1 MKYGC
6 CVNILPKSGPKTG
19 IEYVQ
24 KLKDI
29 GYDYVE
35 LPLNE
40 LSKLSNAEFDSF
52 LLALQGIGFPC
63 LCCNDFMP
71 SSFRIVGEK
80 LTSTKELQNYLE
92 LAMARLKRLGAAYSV
107 FGSPWS
113 RISTNCGFFTYG
125 WGSCSCKRHCDRGRT
140 QQSRRNKYAEP
151 LFRRSTYG
159 ENSKPSKC

>member
-92 LAMARLKRLGAAYSV
+92 LAMARPILCLEALGLEIV
-107 FGSPWS
+107 QMDFLNRKHFNKL
-113 RISTNCGFFTYG
+113 RIFYIWLGKLQLQTT
-125 WGSCSCKRHCDRGRT
+125 
-140 QQSRRNKYAEP
+140 
-151 LFRRSTYG
+151 L
-159 ENSKPSKC
+159 

>member
-113 RISTNCGFFTYG
+113 RNCP
-125 WGSCSCKRHCDRGRT
+125 D
-140 QQSRRNKYAEP
+140 
-151 LFRRSTYG
+151 
-159 ENSKPSKC
+159 

>member
-40 LSKLSNAEFDSF
+40 LSKLSNAEFDSPQGRSGGGDTGG
-52 LLALQGIGFPC
+52 ALSKYGR
-63 LCCNDFMP
+63 D
-71 SSFRIVGEK
+71 
-80 LTSTKELQNYLE
+80 LTE
-92 LAMARLKRLGAAYSV
+92 LAKNNKIDPV
-107 FGSPWS
+107 
-113 RISTNCGFFTYG
+113 I
-125 WGSCSCKRHCDRGRT
+125 GR
-140 QQSRRNKYAEP
+140 QQEIERVIQILSRRTTNNQQ
-151 LFRRSTYG
+151 L
-159 ENSKPSKC
+159 KPGLPDSECRIFPETGL

>member
-40 LSKLSNAEFDSF
+40 LS
-52 LLALQGIGFPC
+52 
-63 LCCNDFMP
+63 
-71 SSFRIVGEK
+71 
-80 LTSTKELQNYLE
+80 
-92 LAMARLKRLGAAYSV
+92 
-107 FGSPWS
+107 
-113 RISTNCGFFTYG
+113 
-125 WGSCSCKRHCDRGRT
+125 
-140 QQSRRNKYAEP
+140 
-151 LFRRSTYG
+151 
-159 ENSKPSKC
+159 

>member
-52 LLALQGIGFPC
+52 LLARHRYGQIQTICGDRHRFP
-63 LCCNDFMP
+63 P
-71 SSFRIVGEK
+71 
-80 LTSTKELQNYLE
+80 
-92 LAMARLKRLGAAYSV
+92 
-107 FGSPWS
+107 P
-113 RISTNCGFFTYG
+113 
-125 WGSCSCKRHCDRGRT
+125 
-140 QQSRRNKYAEP
+140 
-151 LFRRSTYG
+151 
-159 ENSKPSKC
+159 

>member
-92 LAMARLKRLGAAYSV
+92 
-107 FGSPWS
+107 
-113 RISTNCGFFTYG
+113 
-125 WGSCSCKRHCDRGRT
+125 
-140 QQSRRNKYAEP
+140 
-151 LFRRSTYG
+151 
-159 ENSKPSKC
+159 

>member
-80 LTSTKELQNYLE
+80 
-92 LAMARLKRLGAAYSV
+92 
-107 FGSPWS
+107 F
-113 RISTNCGFFTYG
+113 
-125 WGSCSCKRHCDRGRT
+125 RGRLFCVWKPLVSKL
-140 QQSRRNKYAEP
+140 SRWI
-151 LFRRSTYG
+151 F
-159 ENSKPSKC
+159 